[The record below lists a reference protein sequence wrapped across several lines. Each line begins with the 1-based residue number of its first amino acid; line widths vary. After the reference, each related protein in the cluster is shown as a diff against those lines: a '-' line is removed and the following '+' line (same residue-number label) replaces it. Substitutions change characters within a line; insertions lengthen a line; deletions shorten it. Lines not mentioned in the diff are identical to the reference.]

1 MREGKTDS
9 DAPQMIPLSPSPY
22 TEAWRHALQESL
34 AKKQNACALTLDTTA
49 LPLPLAL
56 NHLRQA
62 LIALLATHEAR
73 SPQCN
78 GLLLRLSLPLLP
90 LDPLAALLAAPTKE
104 RFYFANRQKQEMIA
118 AWGHALTFS
127 ESQNAAQP
135 PSSPQDATQR
145 LAAFL
150 QDAPPSLRF
159 LGGQAFDPLR
169 PLSLPWQPFGL
180 VRWFLPRLAIEITE
194 GRALLIAH
202 ALCHPN
208 PAQEEESALE
218 ALLSLE
224 RAFSTTPLSS
234 LSSLSSPSPLSSPAL
249 TFQHREDRPN
259 CEGWHE
265 AIRCTKKIFEQGALQ
280 KLVLAR
286 ESLFTGVR
294 VEDPF
299 SLLAARSSLHHDS
312 YVFGFQVNEKTAFL
326 GITPERLYR
335 REGQR
340 LLTEALAGTRRR
352 GKDEL
357 EDQALGESLLS
368 SQKDLHEQGL
378 VLEDLLSR
386 LHALG
391 ASVEAEKRPTLRRLR
406 HLQHLWT
413 PITAHLASP
422 LDDARLLAHLHPTPA
437 VGGLPRQAALA
448 SLRDLEDTSRGW
460 YAAPLGWISRE
471 CAEIAVAIRS
481 ALLSPQGLAIYAGAG
496 ILPAS
501 QADAEWEEIEQKSR
515 IFGDLLSPLS

>member
-1 MREGKTDS
+1 MTK
-9 DAPQMIPLSPSPY
+9 LSPSPY

-34 AKKQNACALTLDTTA
+34 AKKQSACALTLNTTA

-56 NHLRQA
+56 THLRQA
-62 LIALLATHEAR
+62 LAAILATKEAQD
-73 SPQCN
+73 PQSN
-78 GLLLRLSLPLLP
+78 GLLLRLSIPLLP
-90 LDPLAALLAAPTKE
+90 LEPLAALLAAPTKE
-104 RFYFANRQKQEMIA
+104 RFYFADRQQQEKIA

-127 ESQNAAQP
+127 ESETPAPSSPHNTAQP

-145 LAAFL
+145 LAALL

-159 LGGQAFDPLR
+159 LGGQTFDPLR

-202 ALCHPN
+202 ALCHPT
-208 PAQEEESALE
+208 PSQEEENPLE
-218 ALLSLE
+218 ALSNLE

-234 LSSLSSPSPLSSPAL
+234 LSSSSSLSLPSL
-249 TFQHREDRPN
+249 TFHQREDRPTRK
-259 CEGWHE
+259 GWHE
-265 AIRCTKKIFEQGALQ
+265 AIRCAKKLFTQGELQ

-294 VEDPF
+294 VKDPF
-299 SLLAARSSLHHDS
+299 SLLAARSSLHQDS
-312 YVFGFQVNEKTAFL
+312 YVFGFQVNEDTAFL

-335 REGQR
+335 REGQC

-368 SQKDLHEQGL
+368 SQKDLHEQRL

-391 ASVEAEKRPTLRRLR
+391 ASVEAEKTPMLRRLR

-413 PITAHLASP
+413 PITAHLANP

-437 VGGLPRQAALA
+437 VGGLPRHIALA
-448 SLRDLEDTSRGW
+448 SLRDLEYTSRGW
-460 YAAPLGWISRE
+460 YAAPLGWISRDR
-471 CAEIAVAIRS
+471 AEIAVAIRS
-481 ALLSPQGLAIYAGAG
+481 ALLSPQGLALYAGAG

-515 IFGDLLSPLS
+515 IFGDLLSPLP